1 MLKALLAREALKF
14 VKSGMVVGLGS
25 GTTAREFIKALAEM
39 NPRDV
44 VLVPT
49 SADSEFLAA
58 ELGLGR
64 LLKPMWAVDRIDLA
78 VDGAD
83 EVTREKILLKGR
95 GGALLREKLVDYA
108 ARQFVVLIEEHKLV
122 DSIPTRNPVP
132 IEVVPWAWRHVAR
145 EVERRFGGIVKL
157 RRQDGGKLGPV
168 ATDNGNYILDWTPP
182 SALDPSAEDEL
193 KLIPGVVETGIFSKR
208 RDAVVLVA
216 REDGKIYTL

>member
-1 MLKALLAREALKF
+1 MSKVALAREAVKF

-25 GTTAREFIKALAEM
+25 GSAAKEFIRALAEAG
-39 NPRDV
+39 PSDV
-44 VLVPT
+44 VLVAT

-64 LLKPMWAVDRIDLA
+64 LLMPMWAVDRIDLA

-83 EVTREKILLKGR
+83 EVTHGKVMLKGKGGAMLREKI
-95 GGALLREKLVDYA
+95 VDYA
-108 ARQFVVLIEEHKLV
+108 AERFVVLIEEHKLV
-122 DSIPTRNPVP
+122 DKIPTRNPVP

-145 EVERRFGGIVKL
+145 EVERRFGGVVKL
-157 RRQDGGKLGPV
+157 RQDGGKLGPV
-168 ATDNGNYILDWTPP
+168 VTDNCHYLLEWTPP

-193 KLIPGVVETGIFSKR
+193 KLIPGVVETGIFAKR

>member
-1 MLKALLAREALKF
+1 MSKVALAREAVKF

-25 GTTAREFIKALAEM
+25 GSTAREFIRALAEVG
-39 NPRDV
+39 PRDV

-49 SADSEFLAA
+49 SADSEILAA
-58 ELGLGR
+58 ELGLGG
-64 LLKPMWAVDRIDLA
+64 LLRPLWAVDRVDLA

-122 DSIPTRNPVP
+122 DRIPTRNPVP

-145 EVERRFGGIVKL
+145 EVERRFGGVVKL
-157 RRQDGGKLGPV
+157 RQDGGKLGPIV
-168 ATDNGNYILDWTPP
+168 TDNGNYILDWTPP

-193 KLIPGVVETGIFSKR
+193 KLMPGVVETGIFAKR
-208 RDAVVLVA
+208 RDEVVLVA
-216 REDGKIYTL
+216 REDGKVYTL

>member
-1 MLKALLAREALKF
+1 MSKVALAREAVKF

-25 GTTAREFIKALAEM
+25 GSTTREFIRALAEAA
-39 NPRDV
+39 PSDV
-44 VLVPT
+44 VLVAT

-64 LLKPMWAVDRIDLA
+64 LLMPMWAVDRIDLA

-108 ARQFVVLIEEHKLV
+108 AGQFVVLIEEHKLV
-122 DSIPTRNPVP
+122 DRIPTRNPVP

-145 EVERRFGGIVKL
+145 EVERRFGGVVKL
-157 RRQDGGKLGPV
+157 RQDGGKLGPV
-168 ATDNGNYILDWTPP
+168 VTDSGNYILDWTPP
-182 SALDPSAEDEL
+182 SALDPSAEDAL
-193 KLIPGVVETGIFSKR
+193 KLMPGVVETGIFAKR

>member
-1 MLKALLAREALKF
+1 MSKVALAKEAVKF

-25 GTTAREFIKALAEM
+25 GSTAREFIRALAEAG
-39 NPRDV
+39 PSDV
-44 VLVPT
+44 ILVAT
-49 SADSEFLAA
+49 SADSELLAA

-64 LLKPMWAVDRIDLA
+64 RLMPMWAVDKIDLA

-83 EVTREKILLKGR
+83 EVTPGKVMLKGKGGAMLREKIV
-95 GGALLREKLVDYA
+95 AYA
-108 ARQFVVLIEEHKLV
+108 AEKFVVLIEERKLV
-122 DSIPTRNPVP
+122 DKIPTRNPVP

-145 EVERRFGGIVKL
+145 EVERRFGGVVKL
-157 RRQDGGKLGPV
+157 RQDGGKLGPV
-168 ATDNGNYILDWTPP
+168 VSDSGHYIVDWTPP

-193 KLIPGVVETGIFSKR
+193 KLIPGVVETGIFAKR

>member
-1 MLKALLAREALKF
+1 MSKALLAREALKF

-49 SADSEFLAA
+49 SADSEILAV
-58 ELGLGR
+58 ELGLGG
-64 LLKPMWAVDRIDLA
+64 LLRPLWAVDRVDLA

-83 EVTREKILLKGR
+83 EVTRGKILLKGR

-108 ARQFVVLIEEHKLV
+108 AERFVVLIEEHKLV

-145 EVERRFGGIVKL
+145 EVERRFGGAAKL
-157 RRQDGGKLGPV
+157 RQDGGKLGPV
-168 ATDNGNYILDWTPP
+168 VTDNGNYILDWTPP
-182 SALDPSAEDEL
+182 SALDSSAEDEL
-193 KLIPGVVETGIFSKR
+193 KLIPGVVETGIFAKR

>member
-49 SADSEFLAA
+49 SVDSEILAV
-58 ELGLGR
+58 ELGLGG
-64 LLKPMWAVDRIDLA
+64 LLQPLWAVDRVDLA

-83 EVTREKILLKGR
+83 EVTRGKVMLKGK
-95 GGALLREKLVDYA
+95 GGAMLREKIVDYA
-108 ARQFVVLIEEHKLV
+108 ARQFVVLIEGHKLV

-145 EVERRFGGIVKL
+145 EVERRFGGVAKL
-157 RRQDGGKLGPV
+157 RQDGGKLGPV
-168 ATDNGNYILDWTPP
+168 VTDNGNYILDWTPP

>member
-1 MLKALLAREALKF
+1 MSKVALAKEAVKF
-14 VKSGMVVGLGS
+14 VKSDMVVGLGS
-25 GTTAREFIKALAEM
+25 GSTAKEFIKALAEM

-49 SADSEFLAA
+49 SADSEILAV
-58 ELGLGR
+58 ELGLGG
-64 LLKPMWAVDRIDLA
+64 LLKPLWAVDTVDLA

-83 EVTREKILLKGR
+83 EMTRGKILLKGR

-145 EVERRFGGIVKL
+145 EVERRFGGVAKL
-157 RRQDGGKLGPV
+157 RQDGGKLGPV
-168 ATDNGNYILDWTPP
+168 VTDNGNYLLDWTPP

-193 KLIPGVVETGIFSKR
+193 KLIPGVVETGIFAKR
-208 RDAVVLVA
+208 RDAIVLVA
-216 REDGKIYTL
+216 RGDGKVYTL

>member
-1 MLKALLAREALKF
+1 MPKVALAKEAVKF

-25 GTTAREFIKALAEM
+25 GSTAKEFIRTLAEVG
-39 NPRDV
+39 PSDV
-44 VLVPT
+44 VLVAT
-49 SADSEFLAA
+49 SADSEILAA

-64 LLKPMWAVDRIDLA
+64 LLMPMWAVDRIDLA

-83 EVTREKILLKGR
+83 EVTRGKVMLKGK
-95 GGALLREKLVDYA
+95 GGAMLREKIVDYA
-108 ARQFVVLIEEHKLV
+108 AERFVVLIEEYKLV
-122 DSIPTRNPVP
+122 DRIPTRNPVP

-145 EVERRFGGIVKL
+145 EVERRFGGVVKL
-157 RRQDGGKLGPV
+157 RQDGGKLGPV
-168 ATDNGNYILDWTPP
+168 VTDNGNYILDLTPP
-182 SALDPSAEDEL
+182 SALDPSAEDGL

>member
-49 SADSEFLAA
+49 SADSEILAV

-64 LLKPMWAVDRIDLA
+64 LLMPMWAVDRVDLA

-83 EVTREKILLKGR
+83 EVSHGKVMLKGKGGAMLREKI
-95 GGALLREKLVDYA
+95 VDYA

-122 DSIPTRNPVP
+122 DKIATRNPVP

-145 EVERRFGGIVKL
+145 EVERRFGGVAKL
-157 RRQDGGKLGPV
+157 RQDGGKLGPV
-168 ATDNGNYILDWTPP
+168 LTDSGHYVLDWTPP

>member
-1 MLKALLAREALKF
+1 MSKVALAREAVKF

-25 GTTAREFIKALAEM
+25 GSTAREFIRALAEAG
-39 NPRDV
+39 PSDV
-44 VLVPT
+44 VLVAT

-64 LLKPMWAVDRIDLA
+64 LLMPMWAVDRIDLA

-108 ARQFVVLIEEHKLV
+108 ARQFVVLIQEHKLV
-122 DSIPTRNPVP
+122 DRIPTRNPVP

-145 EVERRFGGIVKL
+145 EVERRFGGVVKL
-157 RRQDGGKLGPV
+157 RQDGGKLGPV
-168 ATDNGNYILDWTPP
+168 VTDSGNYILDWTPP
-182 SALDPSAEDEL
+182 SALDPSAEDAL
-193 KLIPGVVETGIFSKR
+193 KLMPGVVETGIFAKR

-216 REDGKIYTL
+216 REDGKVYTL

>member
-1 MLKALLAREALKF
+1 MSKVALAKEAVKF

-25 GTTAREFIKALAEM
+25 GSTAREFIRTLAEAA
-39 NPRDV
+39 PSDV
-44 VLVPT
+44 ALVAT

-64 LLKPMWAVDRIDLA
+64 LLMPMWAVDRIDLA

-83 EVTREKILLKGR
+83 EVTRGKVMLKGK
-95 GGALLREKLVDYA
+95 GGAMLREKIVDYA
-108 ARQFVVLIEEHKLV
+108 AERFVVLIEEHKLV
-122 DSIPTRNPVP
+122 DRIPTRNPVP

-145 EVERRFGGIVKL
+145 EVERRFGGVVRL
-157 RRQDGGKLGPV
+157 RQDGGKLGPV
-168 ATDNGNYILDWTPP
+168 VTDSGNYILDWTPP
-182 SALDPSAEDEL
+182 SALDPSAEDAL
-193 KLIPGVVETGIFSKR
+193 KLLPGVVETGIFAKR

>member
-1 MLKALLAREALKF
+1 MSKTLLAREA
-14 VKSGMVVGLGS
+14 VKLIKNGTVVGLGS
-25 GTTAREFIKALAEM
+25 GSTAREFIRALAEVG
-39 NPRDV
+39 PRDV

-49 SADSEFLAA
+49 SADSEILAA
-58 ELGLGR
+58 ELGLGG
-64 LLKPMWAVDRIDLA
+64 LLRPLWAVDGVNLA

-122 DSIPTRNPVP
+122 DKIPTRNPVP
-132 IEVVPWAWRHVAR
+132 IEVVPWGWRHVAR
-145 EVERRFGGIVKL
+145 EVERRFGGVVKL
-157 RRQDGGKLGPV
+157 RQDGGKLGPV
-168 ATDNGNYILDWTPP
+168 VTDNGNYILDWTPP

>member
-1 MLKALLAREALKF
+1 MSKTLLAREVVKF
-14 VKSGMVVGLGS
+14 VKNGMVVGLGS
-25 GTTAREFIKALAEM
+25 GTTAREFIKTLAEVG
-39 NPRDV
+39 PSDV

-49 SADSEFLAA
+49 SADSEILAV
-58 ELGLGR
+58 ELGLGG
-64 LLKPMWAVDRIDLA
+64 LLRPLWAVDRIDLA

-108 ARQFVVLIEEHKLV
+108 AERFVVLIEEHKLV

-132 IEVVPWAWRHVAR
+132 IEVVPWGWRHVAR
-145 EVERRFGGIVKL
+145 EVERRFGGVAKL
-157 RRQDGGKLGPV
+157 RQDGGKLGPV
-168 ATDNGNYILDWTPP
+168 VTDNGNYILDWTPP
-182 SALDPSAEDEL
+182 SALDPSAEDAL

-208 RDAVVLVA
+208 GDAVVLVA

>member
-49 SADSEFLAA
+49 SADSEILAV
-58 ELGLGR
+58 ELGLGG
-64 LLKPMWAVDRIDLA
+64 LLKPLWAVDRIDLA

-83 EVTREKILLKGR
+83 EVTRGKILLKGR

-108 ARQFVVLIEEHKLV
+108 ARQFVVLIEEYKLV

-132 IEVVPWAWRHVAR
+132 IEVVPWGWRHVAR
-145 EVERRFGGIVKL
+145 EVERRFGGVVKL
-157 RRQDGGKLGPV
+157 RQDGGKLGPV
-168 ATDNGNYILDWTPP
+168 VTDNGNYILDWTPP

>member
-49 SADSEFLAA
+49 SADSEILAV
-58 ELGLGR
+58 ELGLGG
-64 LLKPMWAVDRIDLA
+64 LLKPLWAVDRVDLA

-83 EVTREKILLKGR
+83 EVTRGKILLKGR

-108 ARQFVVLIEEHKLV
+108 AERFVVLIEEHKLV

-145 EVERRFGGIVKL
+145 EVERRFGGVAKL
-157 RRQDGGKLGPV
+157 RQDGGKLGPV
-168 ATDNGNYILDWTPP
+168 VSDNCNYILDWTPP

-193 KLIPGVVETGIFSKR
+193 KLIPGVVETGIFAKR

>member
-1 MLKALLAREALKF
+1 MSKVALAKEAVKF

-25 GTTAREFIKALAEM
+25 GSTAREFIRALAEAG
-39 NPRDV
+39 PSDV
-44 VLVPT
+44 VLVAT

-64 LLKPMWAVDRIDLA
+64 LLMPMWAVDRIDLA

-95 GGALLREKLVDYA
+95 GGALLREKLVNYA

-122 DSIPTRNPVP
+122 DRIPTRNPVP

-145 EVERRFGGIVKL
+145 EVERRFGGVVKL
-157 RRQDGGKLGPV
+157 RQDGGKLGPV
-168 ATDNGNYILDWTPP
+168 VTDSGNYILDWTPP
-182 SALDPSAEDEL
+182 SALDPSAEDAL
-193 KLIPGVVETGIFSKR
+193 KLLPGVVETGIFAKR

-216 REDGKIYTL
+216 REDGKVYTL

>member
-1 MLKALLAREALKF
+1 MLKALLAREAVKF

-39 NPRDV
+39 SPRDV
-44 VLVPT
+44 ILVAT
-49 SADSEFLAA
+49 SADSEILAA

-64 LLKPMWAVDRIDLA
+64 LLMPMWAVDRIDLA

-83 EVTREKILLKGR
+83 EVTRGKVMLKGK
-95 GGALLREKLVDYA
+95 GGAMLREKIVDYA
-108 ARQFVVLIEEHKLV
+108 AGQFVVLVEEHKLV

-145 EVERRFGGIVKL
+145 EVERRFGGVVKL
-157 RRQDGGKLGPV
+157 RQDGGKLGPV
-168 ATDNGNYILDWTPP
+168 VTDNGNYILDWTPP
-182 SALDPSAEDEL
+182 SALNPSAEDEL
-193 KLIPGVVETGIFSKR
+193 RLIPGVVETGIFSKR

>member
-1 MLKALLAREALKF
+1 MLKTLLAREALKF
-14 VKSGMVVGLGS
+14 VKSGMVIGLGS

-44 VLVPT
+44 VLVPS

-58 ELGLGR
+58 ELGLGD
-64 LLKPMWAVDRIDLA
+64 LLRPLWAVDRVDLA

-108 ARQFVVLIEEHKLV
+108 ARQFVVLIQEQKLV
-122 DSIPTRNPVP
+122 DKIPTRNPVP
-132 IEVVPWAWRHVAR
+132 IEVVTWACRHVAR
-145 EVERRFGGIVKL
+145 EVERRFGGVAKL
-157 RRQDGGKLGPV
+157 RQDGGKLGPV
-168 ATDNGNYILDWTPP
+168 VTDNGNYILDWTPP

-216 REDGKIYTL
+216 REDGKVYTL